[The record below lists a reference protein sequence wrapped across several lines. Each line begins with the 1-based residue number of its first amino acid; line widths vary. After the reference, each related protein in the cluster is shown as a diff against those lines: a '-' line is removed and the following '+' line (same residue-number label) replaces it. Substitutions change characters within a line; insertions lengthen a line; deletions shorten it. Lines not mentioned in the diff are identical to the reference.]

1 MPLFN
6 KFEPLEEGELK
17 EAIMSCARS
26 MDFSLENVFTMDSSK
41 RSSKSNAFFTGF
53 GRHKRIV
60 LFDTLIEKHTVQELV
75 AVLAHEMG
83 HYKKRHILQTLI
95 IGIIE
100 MGVMFYL
107 LSVFLTYQGLFD
119 AFFMDL
125 KSVYA
130 GLIFF
135 GMLYAPIIFFEG
147 IFVQMHSRKKEYE
160 ADRFAV
166 EITGDP
172 RSLADAL
179 KKLSVDNLSN
189 LNPHP
194 LNVFL
199 NYSHPPILERI
210 KAISKHN
217 FS

>member
-1 MPLFN
+1 
-6 KFEPLEEGELK
+6 
-17 EAIMSCARS
+17 
-26 MDFSLENVFTMDSSK
+26 MDS
-41 RSSKSNAFFTGF
+41 
-53 GRHKRIV
+53 
-60 LFDTLIEKHTVQELV
+60 
-75 AVLAHEMG
+75 
-83 HYKKRHILQTLI
+83 
-95 IGIIE
+95 
-100 MGVMFYL
+100 
-107 LSVFLTYQGLFD
+107 
-119 AFFMDL
+119 

-135 GMLYAPIIFFEG
+135 GMLYAPIAFFEG
-147 IFVQMHSRKKEYE
+147 IFVQIYSRKKEYE

-166 EITGDP
+166 ETTEDP

-189 LNPHP
+189 LYPHS

-199 NYSHPPILERI
+199 NYSHPPVLERI